1 MSLRFRRRLL
11 LFPGASV
18 NLSKRGASL
27 RRGLTTNIGR
37 KGVRETIG
45 LPGSGLGYQYL
56 EYHGWN
62 TRQKSSLDFTS
73 SPHSVS
79 SAFAQPRTHQAVKV
93 AEWHEYTV
101 GRQVRFKTPRVLMVA
116 PREPVFTRTAVFQA
130 RMKVHAPRRTDSS
143 YQNRNSV
150 VRSYSADSSGR
161 KTLYSRG
168 TVLSFPKDFLCF
180 LNTVL
185 NLAVSRLRNR
195 LRSGVLLH
203 HPRNFTGLPFA
214 G

>member
-1 MSLRFRRRLL
+1 MRRI
-11 LFPGASV
+11 PQ
-18 NLSKRGASL
+18 
-27 RRGLTTNIGR
+27 RRAARIDDQYRR

-56 EYHGWN
+56 EYHAWN

-79 SAFAQPRTHQAVKV
+79 SAFAQPRTRQAVKV

-161 KTLYSRG
+161 KTPIAPAVDPSP
-168 TVLSFPKDFLCF
+168 TVYPTAAASTASVDPSSAA
-180 LNTVL
+180 TGAWHVTYT
-185 NLAVSRLRNR
+185 
-195 LRSGVLLH
+195 GVLVSSGSDGADVSS
-203 HPRNFTGLPFA
+203 T
-214 G
+214 